1 MKVLWLTHTASGAS
15 KALNVDDPGR
25 GWIGSLEAH
34 VKKIANVDLAIA
46 FFNNQPEF
54 KFALDNVTYY
64 PIPFKYTSLRGKIVQ
79 RLFSNLY
86 DSNVEAL
93 KKVIA
98 DFQPDVIHLFGT
110 ESGIGEVVKFTKI
123 PVVVHLQGLVNPY
136 LYSWLPKG
144 VSQRD
149 IWKHSS
155 LRAVLLRRG
164 TYFEYKL
171 FQKRAVREQEMIRYA
186 KYYFGRTEWDRNFI
200 KLHQP
205 ECVYIHCEEV
215 LRPVFYRSAWT
226 APQKGLFKMVTIINP
241 QIYKGI
247 EIILETASILKRISG
262 LAFQWSVI
270 GLAPDNEIVKLIE
283 GITRKKFSDNHVSF
297 KGSKVEDALLEEIST
312 ANVFVHPSHIDN
324 SPNSICEAMLLGM
337 PVIAGYVG
345 GIPSLISDKVNGIL
359 YNSNDPYDLAGKI
372 INLQEQPA
380 LLEKLGSEA
389 RKVGMKRHDV
399 ETIVS
404 TVFATY
410 QSMIENETPVSRDF
424 IKQV

>member
-15 KALNVDDPGR
+15 KALNIDDPGR

-34 VKKIANVDLAIA
+34 VKKIGDVDLAIA

-54 KFALDNVTYY
+54 KFELDAVTYY
-64 PIPFKYTSLRGKIVQ
+64 PVPFRYNSLGGKIVQ
-79 RLFSNLY
+79 RLFTSLY
-86 DSNVEAL
+86 DSNVDAL
-93 KKVIA
+93 KKVID
-98 DFQPDVIHLFGT
+98 DFHPDVIHLFGT
-110 ESGIGEVVKFTKI
+110 ESGIGEVVKFTNI

-149 IWKHSS
+149 IWKNSS
-155 LRAVLLRRG
+155 LRAKLLRRG

-171 FQKRAVREQEMIRYA
+171 FQKRAVREEEIIRHA

-200 KLHQP
+200 KLFHP
-205 ECVYIHCEEV
+205 DCIYTHCEEV
-215 LRPVFYRSAWT
+215 LRPVFYRSVWT
-226 APQKGLFKMVTIINP
+226 PPKNEVFKMVTIINP

-247 EIILETASILKRISG
+247 EIILETAAILKRKTR
-262 LAFQWSVI
+262 LPFEWSVI
-270 GLAPDNEIVKLIE
+270 GLEPDNEIVQLIE
-283 GITRKKFSDNHVSF
+283 GITGDRFADNHVSF
-297 KGSKVEDALLEEIST
+297 KGSKAGEALLQEVST
-312 ANVFVHPSHIDN
+312 ANLFVHPSHIDN

-345 GIPSLISDKVNGIL
+345 GIPSLISDGANGIL

-372 INLQEQPA
+372 LYLHKQPD

-389 RKVGMKRHDV
+389 REIGMNRHDI

-404 TVFATY
+404 TVYATY
-410 QSMIENETPVSRDF
+410 ESMIENEATVSSNF

>member
-34 VKKIANVDLAIA
+34 VKKIKDVELAIA

-54 KFALDNVTYY
+54 KFMLDNVTYY
-64 PIPFKYTSLRGKIVQ
+64 PIPFKYTSLRGKIMQ
-79 RLFSNLY
+79 RLFSSLY
-86 DSNVEAL
+86 DSNIEAL
-93 KKVIA
+93 KKAIE

-110 ESGIGEVVKFTKI
+110 ESGIGEAVKFTKI

-144 VSQRD
+144 ISQRN
-149 IWKHSS
+149 IWQKSS
-155 LRAVLLRRG
+155 LRAILLRRG

-171 FQKRAVREQEMIRYA
+171 FQKRAFREEEIIKYA

-200 KLHQP
+200 KLYQP
-205 ECVYIHCEEV
+205 DCVYVHCEEV

-226 APQKGLFKMVTIINP
+226 PPRNEVFKMVTIINP

-247 EIILETASILKRISG
+247 EIILETASILKRTTQ
-262 LAFQWSVI
+262 LRFQWSVI
-270 GLAPDNEIVKLIE
+270 GLQSNNEIVQLIE
-283 GITRKKFSDNHVSF
+283 GVTGKKFIDNDVFF
-297 KGSKVEDALLEEIST
+297 KGSRVEEALLEEIS
-312 ANVFVHPSHIDN
+312 AADLFVHPSHIDN

-337 PVIAGYVG
+337 PVVAGYVG

-372 INLQEQPA
+372 VDLQNQPD

-389 RKVGMKRHDV
+389 RQVGMNRHDV

-404 TVFATY
+404 TVYATY
-410 QSMIENETPVSRDF
+410 KSMIKKKHLYPR
-424 IKQV
+424 IL